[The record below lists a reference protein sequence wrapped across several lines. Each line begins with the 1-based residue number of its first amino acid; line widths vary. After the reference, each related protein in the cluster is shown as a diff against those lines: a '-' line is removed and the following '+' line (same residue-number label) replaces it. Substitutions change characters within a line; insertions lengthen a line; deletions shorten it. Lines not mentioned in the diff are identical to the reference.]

1 MVLKCSVWQERILY
15 TYIYTCTYFLF
26 LGVPLIIT
34 VVTAGAANDFLGPK
48 TDDDPQL

>member
-1 MVLKCSVWQERILY
+1 MSRKNFIYLHLY
-15 TYIYTCTYFLF
+15 MYLF

-48 TDDDPQL
+48 TEDDPQL